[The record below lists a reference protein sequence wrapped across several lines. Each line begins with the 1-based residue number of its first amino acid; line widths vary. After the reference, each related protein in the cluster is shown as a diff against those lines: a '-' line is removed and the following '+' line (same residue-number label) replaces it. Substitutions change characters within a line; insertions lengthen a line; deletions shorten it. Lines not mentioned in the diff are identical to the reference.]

1 MSSSRTARSRRAAI
15 VLAVSAIAAATTI
28 GTTTADAGWSEKDDL
43 GNTTPAGHGNVP
55 DHVDTNGPTEPAL
68 PAVSAAAAI
77 VVERGSGVV
86 LGAKN
91 PDLRWAPASTTK
103 MMTGLLA
110 VEAIAAG
117 DVSLS
122 DTVTIQSNVDVEG
135 GGSAGLAPGDTI
147 SLRDLLYMMLVSS
160 ENDAAHAVGTYV
172 GSEPNGLGPW
182 TGRALFVNRMNERAD
197 ELGLTNTSYIDI
209 SGRDPEDLNEDGNFP
224 EQAGCDD
231 NEFDNPLC
239 AHYSTARDL
248 AELARVALDEPLFA
262 SIVRTTDWRTT
273 TWRSS
278 TGAVRDTDYDTSNQL
293 LPGQAQAYPGAYGV
307 KTGTTHMAREN
318 LVSAAKRS
326 LQPVAN
332 TDTDINP
339 NTAPR
344 PSSARLGPE
353 SWGPNVIA
361 VVLGSDDDSTTPA
374 NRFTDSRAVLDFGL
388 ARAH

>member
-1 MSSSRTARSRRAAI
+1 MTSSRTARSRRAAL
-15 VLAVSAIAAATTI
+15 VLAVSAVAAAATI
-28 GTTTADAGWSEKDDL
+28 GTTTASAGWSEIDEL
-43 GNTTPAGHGNVP
+43 GNTTPAGHGTFP

-68 PAVSAAAAI
+68 PAVTAAAAI

-122 DTVTIQSNVDVEG
+122 DTVTIQSNVGDENG
-135 GGSAGLAPGDTI
+135 GEAGLAPGDTI
-147 SLRDLLYMMLVSS
+147 SLRDLLYMTLVPSM
-160 ENDAAHAVGTYV
+160 NDAAVAVGTYV
-172 GSEPNGLGPW
+172 GSQPNGFGPS
-182 TGRALFVNRMNERAD
+182 TARTLFVNRMNERAD

-209 SGRDPEDLNEDGNFP
+209 SGRDPEDLGNEGNFP
-224 EQAGCDD
+224 AQAGCDD
-231 NEFDNPLC
+231 NEFDNSLC

-248 AELARVALDEPLFA
+248 AELARVALDDPLFA
-262 SIVRTTDWRTT
+262 AVVRTTNWSTT

-278 TGAVRDTDYDTSNQL
+278 SGAVRDRAWTTSNQL
-293 LPGQAQAYPGAYGV
+293 LPGQPQAYPGAYGV
-307 KTGTTHMAREN
+307 KTGTTDMAREN
-318 LVSAAKRS
+318 LVSAAKRPLS
-326 LQPVAN
+326 PVAN
-332 TDTDINP
+332 ADTDISP

-353 SWGPNVIA
+353 KWGPNVIA
-361 VVLGSDDDSTTPA
+361 VVLGSDDDSTTTA